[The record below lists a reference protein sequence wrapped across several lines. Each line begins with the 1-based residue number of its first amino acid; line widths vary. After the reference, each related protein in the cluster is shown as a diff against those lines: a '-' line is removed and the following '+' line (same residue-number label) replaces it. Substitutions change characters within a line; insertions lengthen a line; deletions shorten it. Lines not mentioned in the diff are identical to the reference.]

1 MGGAFVG
8 GAEGVTA
15 IERPSWSANQ
25 IVAHGSEVR
34 VPDPREVLSSLQ
46 VLIVVLP
53 CSQHGPG
60 TV

>member
-53 CSQHGPG
+53 
-60 TV
+60 